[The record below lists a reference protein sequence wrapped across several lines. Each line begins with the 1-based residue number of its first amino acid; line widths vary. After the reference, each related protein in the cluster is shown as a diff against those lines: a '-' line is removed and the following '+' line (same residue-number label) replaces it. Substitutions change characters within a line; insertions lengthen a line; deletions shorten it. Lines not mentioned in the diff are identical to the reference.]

1 MESIKVSNSR
11 YLGHS
16 VIRMIRAHDAG
27 TMAAVRTRVHVS
39 RHRLPPYG
47 DGTSPTTPSGTTSE
61 ARWAGTTSRVRPL
74 GVGIHRTYPYHVPGG
89 AGPVTGGSRG
99 RRDGLVDP
107 TPIE

>member
-1 MESIKVSNSR
+1 M
-11 YLGHS
+11 
-16 VIRMIRAHDAG
+16 HDAG
-27 TMAAVRTRVHVS
+27 TMATVGSRVPVS

-61 ARWAGTTSRVRPL
+61 ARWAGATSRVRPL

-99 RRDGLVDP
+99 RRDGSEDP
-107 TPIE
+107 TPLREE